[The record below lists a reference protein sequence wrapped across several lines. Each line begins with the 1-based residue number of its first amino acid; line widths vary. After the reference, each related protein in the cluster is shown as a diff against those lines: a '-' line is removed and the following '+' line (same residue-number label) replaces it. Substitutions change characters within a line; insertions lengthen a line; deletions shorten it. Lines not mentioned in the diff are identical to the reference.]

1 MASSGSGVPPPDPP
15 FHGREGELG
24 LLREF
29 LDRST
34 AGPLHAL
41 LIEGEAGVGKSRL
54 LRQLQ
59 ADAHARGFRVLAG
72 AAQELERGR
81 AFGVFFELARSHS
94 EEGPEGAVFE
104 NLLKLGVTGGTQAGE
119 GGFAVTEEVLAC
131 LATCAARAP
140 VLLCLEDLHWADIS
154 TISTT
159 SALVTRLGDLPLAV
173 LVTLRPA
180 PRPREVDHLIERL
193 RAAGAGMLRLP
204 PLPEDAVLRI
214 AGAVLGAAP
223 GLQLRERIAAAAG
236 NPLFVVELLRA
247 LQQEGLISKVDDT
260 AEVRQPLV
268 PVNLRQTLLRR
279 YSFLTADTLAL
290 LRMASI
296 LGPSF
301 SMTEL
306 AAVCERRPP
315 QLMAQLQEAV
325 SSGLVEES
333 GENLAFRHDLFR
345 QVLYE
350 DMPVAL
356 RIALHREAGRALVA
370 VGATVTRVAEQL
382 LLGDPQGTQTV
393 DWLCRAARE
402 TATRSTPLAVRW
414 YERALQAVGS
424 DHQHAAAITAEL
436 VPQLVLLGRVTQ
448 AQEAAARALRH
459 TDDPSLS
466 VRLRVVVGHALTR
479 QGLWTAAK
487 EQLERAAS
495 RLRDPSAVAVASAP
509 LTFLRLI
516 TGEAVAAVAQAER
529 SQAAAEEVHNRL
541 AVATCLMTRTLG
553 ASAAGDTENAIA
565 LGLRCLDVTAGLRSS
580 FRGLLLPELCLGVA
594 YLDADRTA
602 EAERSFRDGF
612 AQATRV
618 GATGLLPYLQANL
631 AILRL
636 HTGAWDDAGSEAE
649 ACLELARST
658 GTRWTLH
665 ALAVRIRVSISGRE
679 FRAAACLLANAEA
692 ELRDYGQVM
701 GANWVLWAKALLLE
715 AEGREAEAGATAA
728 EAWEV
733 LPELRF
739 LHTNWMLPVDL
750 LRLTLRAGDTRA
762 AAAILEE
769 TESVAARIH
778 TASATGAALRCRA
791 LLHADLDAAL
801 GAVAAYATANRP
813 AERALAQAQ
822 GALALAGAGR
832 LTEARDQSRAALDA
846 FAALGLKHEEDQV
859 GAALRSFRIHRGRP
873 RSAKPATGWDSLTA
887 TELTVVGLVAQGLS
901 NPEIANRMF
910 ISRYTV
916 ETHLKHVFHK
926 LGISSRVAL
935 ANEVT
940 RQAARQTN
948 R

>member
-1 MASSGSGVPPPDPP
+1 MAGSGSGAPPPDPP
-15 FHGREGELG
+15 FHGRERELD
-24 LLREF
+24 LLRE
-29 LDRST
+29 LLART
-34 AGPLHAL
+34 TGGPLHAL
-41 LIEGEAGVGKSRL
+41 VIEGEAGVGKSRL

-59 ADAHARGFRVLAG
+59 ADARARGFQVLAG

-81 AFGVFFELARSHS
+81 AFGVFFELARNQVD
-94 EEGPEGAVFE
+94 EGPAGAVFE
-104 NLLKLGVTGGTQAGE
+104 NLLKLGVTAGTQAGE
-119 GGFAVTEEVLAC
+119 GGYAATEEVLAC

-154 TISTT
+154 TIATT
-159 SALVTRLGDLPLAV
+159 GTLVTRLGDLPLAV

-193 RAAGAGMLRLP
+193 RSAGAGMLHLP

-214 AGAVLGAAP
+214 AGAILGAAP
-223 GLQLRERIAAAAG
+223 GLLLRERIAAAAG

-247 LQQEGLISKVDDT
+247 LQQEGLISKVEDT
-260 AEVRQPLV
+260 AEVIRPLV

-279 YSFLTADTLAL
+279 YSFLTPDTLAL

-325 SSGLVEES
+325 STGLVEES

-350 DMPVAL
+350 DLPVAV

-370 VGATVTRVAEQL
+370 VGATVTRIAEQL
-382 LLGDPQGTQTV
+382 LIGDPQGTQTI

-414 YERALQAVGS
+414 YERALSAAGAG
-424 DHQHAAAITAEL
+424 HQREAAIISEL
-436 VPQLVLLGRVTQ
+436 VPQLVLLGRVAQ
-448 AQEAAARALRH
+448 AQEAAARTLRR

-466 VRLRVVVGHALTR
+466 VRLRVAVAHALTR

-487 EQLERAAS
+487 EQLELAAS
-495 RLRDPSAVAVASAP
+495 RLRDPTAAAVASAP
-509 LTFLRLI
+509 LTFLRLL
-516 TGEAVAAVAQAER
+516 TGEVVAAVAQAER
-529 SQAAAEEVHNRL
+529 SQAAAEAVRNQL

-565 LGLRCLDVTAGLRSS
+565 LGLRCLDVTAGLRNA

-594 YLDADRTA
+594 YLDADRLA

-649 ACLELARST
+649 ACLELATRA

-665 ALAVRIRVSISGRE
+665 ALAVRIRVSISRRD
-679 FRAAACLLANAEA
+679 FRAAARLLAAAEA
-692 ELRDYGQVM
+692 ELRESGHIM
-701 GANWVLWAKALLLE
+701 GANWVLWATALLRE
-715 AEGREAEAGATAA
+715 AQGQHAEAGATAA
-728 EAWEV
+728 QAWEV
-733 LPELRF
+733 LPELQF
-739 LHTNWMLPVDL
+739 LHTNWMLPADL
-750 LRLTLRAGDTRA
+750 LRLTLRVGDTRT
-762 AAAILEE
+762 AAAIVEE
-769 TESVAARIH
+769 TESMAARIR
-778 TASATGAALRCRA
+778 TASAAGAALRCRA
-791 LLHADLDAAL
+791 LLHGDLYTA
-801 GAVAAYATANRP
+801 ANRP
-813 AERALAQAQ
+813 VERALAQAQ
-822 GALALAGAGR
+822 AALALAKAGR
-832 LTEARDQSRAALDA
+832 LVEARDQLRDALSA
-846 FAALGLKHEEDQV
+846 FAAFGLKHEQ
-859 GAALRSFRIHRGRP
+859 
-873 RSAKPATGWDSLTA
+873 
-887 TELTVVGLVAQGLS
+887 
-901 NPEIANRMF
+901 
-910 ISRYTV
+910 
-916 ETHLKHVFHK
+916 
-926 LGISSRVAL
+926 
-935 ANEVT
+935 
-940 RQAARQTN
+940 
-948 R
+948 